1 MSDLLLRIFAFL
13 LSLLLYGA
21 LILWLLLFLHQ
32 NQARKI
38 QIKADA
44 IDVMI
49 ETRKEPKKQPPKPA
63 AKPAR
68 PKPKPK
74 TEKPKKEGSKSP
86 KAVRTREQD
95 IKDLFASVKA
105 PRTTTKKTTTKRPAN
120 TPSRKKGEQKSA
132 KKLVENLKLQD
143 FTLQDSR
150 KALKSVE
157 GDVDPYLEKVY
168 KILYENW
175 IPSKLSA
182 GAWAK
187 VRMTI
192 DIDGSISYEVLQ
204 WADNEHFNEE
214 LRNYLEYISTLSFP
228 PPPDGESRSMVVRIE
243 AKE

>member
-1 MSDLLLRIFAFL
+1 MGDLFLRL
-13 LSLLLYGA
+13 LSFFLALAFYGLLV
-21 LILWLLLFLHQ
+21 LWLLLFLHQ
-32 NQARKI
+32 SQAKKI

-49 ETRKEPKKQPPKPA
+49 ETKKEAKKQPPKPV
-63 AKPAR
+63 AKPTK
-68 PKPKPK
+68 PKPKPQA
-74 TEKPKKEGSKSP
+74 KKSKNEGSKSP
-86 KAVRTREQD
+86 KAVRSKEKS
-95 IKDLFASVKA
+95 IKDLFASINA
-105 PRTTTKKTTTKRPAN
+105 RRTTTKKTTAKRPAN
-120 TPSRKKGEQKSA
+120 TPSRKKGERKSA

-150 KALKSVE
+150 KSLKSVE

-182 GAWAK
+182 GSWAK

-192 DIDGSISYEVLQ
+192 DIDGSISYEVVQ
-204 WADNEHFNEE
+204 WSENENFNEE
-214 LRNYLEYISTLSFP
+214 LREYLEYISTLTFP
-228 PPPDGESRSMVVRIE
+228 KPPEGSRKFTVRIE

>member
-1 MSDLLLRIFAFL
+1 MSDLLLRLLAFVF
-13 LSLLLYGA
+13 SLLLYGA

-32 NQARKI
+32 NRPKKI

-49 ETRKEPKKQPPKPA
+49 ETKKEAKKQPPKPV
-63 AKPAR
+63 AKPAK
-68 PKPKPK
+68 PKPKPQAK
-74 TEKPKKEGSKSP
+74 KPKKEGSRSP
-86 KAVRTREQD
+86 KTVRSKEKS

-105 PRTTTKKTTTKRPAN
+105 PRTTTKKTTTRRPAN

-182 GAWAK
+182 GAWAQ

-192 DIDGSISYEVLQ
+192 DVDGSISYEVLQ
-204 WADNEHFNEE
+204 WSQNEHFNED
-214 LRNYLEYISTLSFP
+214 LRNYLEYISTLTFP
-228 PPPDGESRSMVVRIE
+228 PPSDGPRTMTVKIE